1 MDKLLSV
8 EELAKAG
15 NTTGRAVRLY
25 IDKGLLKP
33 MRIGRTFCF
42 PSDATNNLDHILRAK
57 RLGFSLE
64 EIRTCLNE
72 QNAISLTSAIKRIEQ
87 LIFDGEQEVRDL
99 RHLLANPPEEEAIP

>member
-15 NTTGRAVRLY
+15 NTTARAVRLY
-25 IDKGLLKP
+25 IDKGLLKL

-42 PSDATNNLDHILRAK
+42 PDNAKNNLDHILRAK
-57 RLGFSLE
+57 RLGFSLKG
-64 EIRTCLNE
+64 IRTCLNE
-72 QNAISLTSAIKRIEQ
+72 QNAVFLTGAIKRIEQ

-99 RHLLANPPEEEAIP
+99 RQILANPPEEETIP

>member
-8 EELAKAG
+8 PELAKAG
-15 NTTGRAVRLY
+15 NTTARAVRLY

-42 PSDATNNLDHILRAK
+42 TDNAKNNLDHILRAK

-64 EIRTCLNE
+64 EIRTCLND
-72 QNAISLTSAIKRIEQ
+72 QNTVSLKGAIKRIEQ

-99 RHLLANPPEEEAIP
+99 RHLLANHPEEETSP